1 MRVVVLSET
10 YAPDMGYLTTML
22 PRYMARAGADVH
34 LVVLDLA
41 AYHYLPDFQRTYGQ
55 FQARP
60 LAAGAVQ
67 RADGYT
73 VHVLKHRRSLGFPRA
88 VGLRDKLAELRP
100 DVVYSAVAIGWL
112 PLQAAMSRLGLGY
125 RLFTGSHTAAILF
138 PLARVRHPFLTPAGL
153 RCLVTRW
160 LPGRVVSLGTE
171 LCYAPTS
178 DCGEIAWRFFGVQKR
193 KVRVVHLGV
202 DTDVFHPVA
211 SEDDRDVRAGLRSE
225 LGFAPGDI
233 VCVYSGKMTEAK
245 NARIVAEA
253 IERLRDVGLPFRG
266 LFIGDGVQRE
276 RIARCPASVIVDF
289 MPYRELGRYYR
300 AADIGVWPTIESTS
314 MLDAAACA
322 LPLVVADVIYR
333 DHVDGNGRVYR
344 TNDLQDMVRVL
355 GELADPSLRGR
366 LGTAGA
372 AKMLDRFNWEKIAA
386 GRLRDFRATMPAG
399 AAA

>member
-22 PRYMARAGADVH
+22 PRYMAREGADVH

-41 AYHYLPDFQRTYGQ
+41 AYHYLPDFQKTYGQ
-55 FQARP
+55 FQQRP
-60 LAAGAVQ
+60 LEAGAVQ
-67 RADGYT
+67 EADGYT
-73 VHVLKHRRSLGFPRA
+73 VHVLKHHRTLGFPRA
-88 VGLRDKLAELRP
+88 IGLHDKLAELRP
-100 DVVYSAVAIGWL
+100 DVVYSSVAIGWL
-112 PLQAAMSRLGLGY
+112 PLQAAMSRSRLGY

-138 PLARVRHPFLTPAGL
+138 PLARVRRPFLTLAGL

-160 LPGRVVSLGTE
+160 LPGRLVSLGTE

-178 DCGEIAWRFFGVQKR
+178 DCGEIAWRFFGVQKE

-202 DTDVFHPVA
+202 DTDVFHPLA
-211 SEDDRDVRAGLRSE
+211 NEADRAERARLRAE
-225 LGFAPGDI
+225 LGFAPEDI

-245 NARIVAEA
+245 NALIVAQAVEQ
-253 IERLRDVGLPFRG
+253 LRGKGLPFRG

-276 RIARCPASVIVDF
+276 RIAQCPASVVVDF

-333 DHVDGNGRVYR
+333 DHVEGNGRVYR
-344 TNDLQDMVRVL
+344 TNDLEDMVRVL
-355 GELADPSLRGR
+355 EELSSAPLRAE
-366 LGTAGA
+366 LGAAGA
-372 AKMLDRFNWEKIAA
+372 AKMLDRFNWQKIAA
-386 GRLRDFRATMPAG
+386 GRLRDFAGRPPAR